1 MSKDN
6 TTESVDFVFGK
17 KNYTVMIAGIVLIII
32 GFFLLSGGG
41 SKDPNVF
48 NPEIFNTQ
56 RLVIS
61 PLFMFAGFVLEVYA
75 IMLKPKDK

>member
-1 MSKDN
+1 MAKEN

-41 SKDPNVF
+41 SKDPNTF
-48 NPEIFNTQ
+48 NP
-56 RLVIS
+56 
-61 PLFMFAGFVLEVYA
+61 
-75 IMLKPKDK
+75 